1 MKKAVGI
8 RIIAFG
14 FIVVLSAGTSFAV
27 EEAKPTAAPIQDPM
41 TAQWEKNAAPGE
53 NHKVLDVFVG
63 QWKHT
68 VRWRM
73 SPEAKPVESQG
84 TNANRWIMGKRFL
97 YQDVK
102 GQSMGKPFEGIGIT
116 GYDNVRG
123 EYTSMWL
130 DNMGTGIM
138 TATSQFD
145 SPTRT
150 LKETGSFACPM
161 TGEKDK
167 TFRAEWKIMNTNH
180 YTYEMYTK
188 DKDGKEFKSLEITY
202 KRL

>member
-8 RIIAFG
+8 WIIAFG

-27 EEAKPTAAPIQDPM
+27 EEAKPTATPVQDP

-53 NHKVLDVFVG
+53 SHKLLDVFVG

-68 VRWRM
+68 VTWM
-73 SPEAKPVESQG
+73 SPEAKPEKSQG
-84 TNANRWIMGKRFL
+84 TTANRWIMGNRFL

-102 GQSMGKPFEGIGIT
+102 GQSMGKPFEGIGII

-138 TATSQFD
+138 TATSQFN
-145 SPTRT
+145 SAKKT
-150 LKETGSFACPM
+150 LKETGSFSCPM
-161 TGEKDK
+161 TGEKNK
-167 TFRAEWKIMNTNH
+167 TFRAEWKIINTNH
-180 YTYEMYTK
+180 YAYEMYTK

-202 KRL
+202 ERL